1 MAIGLLRGSVCIV
14 LTQRDLVS
22 GRPTGYNSLVDKRDA
37 ALDASFWINAHRASL
52 VEFLPDYFNL
62 RAPTAVI
69 EEIEYLLPGVVQ
81 LTPAGESFRQW
92 RQAGRLEIQDPTQ
105 AVDWFDRGENAA
117 IALAREQGYVL
128 LIDDQAPYH
137 LAKARGLKTIGA
149 TDFVV
154 LVYADGR
161 LSYDDALS
169 VLASLGTAEHLKRA
183 AMTAVGLLARQR
195 SERDGNDTG
204 Q

>member
-1 MAIGLLRGSVCIV
+1 
-14 LTQRDLVS
+14 
-22 GRPTGYNSLVDKRDA
+22 
-37 ALDASFWINAHRASL
+37 
-52 VEFLPDYFNL
+52 
-62 RAPTAVI
+62 
-69 EEIEYLLPGVVQ
+69 
-81 LTPAGESFRQW
+81 
-92 RQAGRLEIQDPTQ
+92 
-105 AVDWFDRGENAA
+105 
-117 IALAREQGYVL
+117 LAREHGYVL

-137 LAKARGLKTIGA
+137 LAKARGLKTIGS

-154 LVYADGR
+154 LLNADGQ